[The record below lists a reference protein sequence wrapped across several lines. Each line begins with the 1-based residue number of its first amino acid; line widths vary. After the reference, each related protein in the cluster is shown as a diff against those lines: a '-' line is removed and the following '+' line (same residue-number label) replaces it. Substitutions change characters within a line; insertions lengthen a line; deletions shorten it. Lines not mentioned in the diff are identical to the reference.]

1 MSHTGART
9 MHTIV
14 QDQAIHLVGVE
25 LRTRNEEAA
34 QTIPAF
40 WQRLTASGMLQR
52 IAERNGDA
60 LLAVYTHFEHA
71 GRSNQGLYSLIVG
84 APVPAEAAVPAG
96 MVRAVVPAS
105 RRAVFPVAHGK
116 PEQVGAAWQQ
126 IWAARQLP
134 KTYIADYERYGADGS
149 IAVFVGIHETPGAP

>member
-1 MSHTGART
+1 

-25 LRTRNEEAA
+25 LRTCNEEAA

-40 WQRLTASGMLQR
+40 WQRLTASGVLQG
-52 IAERNGDA
+52 IAQRSGDA

-84 APVPAEAAVPAG
+84 APVPADAAVPAG

-105 RRAVFPVAHGK
+105 RRAVFPVAHGQ
-116 PEQVGAAWQQ
+116 PEQVGAVWQQ
-126 IWAARQLP
+126 VWDARQLP
-134 KTYIADYERYGADGS
+134 KTYIADFERYGSDGS
-149 IAVFVGIHETPGAP
+149 IAVFVGIHDMP